1 MAQDASIVEG
11 KDFSQ
16 GLWIKVK
23 TLDLILIRNREDS
36 FPLIRPLLDTRNR
49 AEHTGQKGASST
61 NFTLLKKQE

>member
-36 FPLIRPLLDTRNR
+36 FPLVRPLLDTRN
-49 AEHTGQKGASST
+49 
-61 NFTLLKKQE
+61 